1 MKRLLLI
8 LAALLFSLPAEAA
21 PQTATFALII
31 GVNRGADSEL
41 PELRYADDDAARYQ
55 ELFRLLGARTHLLAR
70 MDANTKRLHAQ
81 AAAEAV
87 APRRA
92 ELERVLK
99 TLTPSRPP

>member
-55 ELFRLLGARTHLLAR
+55 AIWT
-70 MDANTKRLHAQ
+70 
-81 AAAEAV
+81 
-87 APRRA
+87 APTAPCMPLR
-92 ELERVLK
+92 
-99 TLTPSRPP
+99 